1 MKQAINAWYQ
11 HHYKDNGHTS
21 LKTSFEV
28 ASLAPH
34 NAEHGEEQARHTDSR
49 PVCKHRQEA
58 RSYGNQKARHD
69 IHLLLDVPQN
79 KQIGKHVPNVGVL
92 EAVSEVGDQTIVSQ
106 NPHTSMKK
114 RTEETKY
121 C

>member
-49 PVCKHRQEA
+49 PVCKHWQEA

-92 EAVSEVGDQTIVSQ
+92 EAVSEVGNQTIVSQ

-121 C
+121 R

>member
-58 RSYGNQKARHD
+58 RSYGNKEARHD
-69 IHLLLDVPQN
+69 IHLLFDVPQN
-79 KQIGKHVPNVGVL
+79 KQIGKHVPYVGVL

-106 NPHTSMKK
+106 NPHTSIRK

-121 C
+121 R

>member
-34 NAEHGEEQARHTDSR
+34 NAEHGEEQARHTDGS
-49 PVCKHRQEA
+49 PISKHRQEA
-58 RSYGNQKARHD
+58 RCNGNQKARHD

-79 KQIGKHVPNVGVL
+79 KQIGKHVPYVGVL

-106 NPHTSMKK
+106 NPHTSIRK

-121 C
+121 R